1 MRKMFWFVICFNAFS
16 INAQNDFR
24 FADSTANW
32 NICVTQFM
40 DGGPTFWADV
50 YQAKYYVSKDTSF
63 NNFLYQKIQQ
73 EQHYFD
79 FTFMRKDTTGKVFV
93 FSDYLEK
100 DLMMYDFNANVGDTV
115 TIYTISSFSLKDS
128 LMVRVDSISIYTR

>member
-1 MRKMFWFVICFNAFS
+1 
-16 INAQNDFR
+16 
-24 FADSTANW
+24 
-32 NICVTQFM
+32 
-40 DGGPTFWADV
+40 
-50 YQAKYYVSKDTSF
+50 
-63 NNFLYQKIQQ
+63 
-73 EQHYFD
+73 
-79 FTFMRKDTTGKVFV
+79 MRKDTTGKVFV